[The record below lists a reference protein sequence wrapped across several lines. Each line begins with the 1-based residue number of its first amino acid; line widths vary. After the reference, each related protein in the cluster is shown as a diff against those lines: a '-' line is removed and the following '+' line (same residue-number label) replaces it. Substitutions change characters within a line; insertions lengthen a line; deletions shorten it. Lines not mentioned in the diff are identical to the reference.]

1 MKKGIKVWI
10 PIIAILLCLIAPA
23 AKVQAATG
31 KTSIAVSASTVNIG
45 DTVTVTV
52 KAVSDAGNSAYATMT
67 LEYNPDVLEFSS
79 CSATYGGGNGSISV
93 SIDSFTVK
101 FKAIAAGKS
110 GITVTATDGV
120 DFSTAEEL
128 SSMEGSSTNITVN
141 NSAGGSNGGGTGN
154 GGNTG
159 TKLSADNSLKS
170 LTISPGTL
178 SPEFKGSTVNYTA
191 SVANKVTSV
200 AVNAEVANEK
210 ATVESVTGNTNLA
223 VGENVIK
230 IVVKAENGT
239 TATYAIK
246 ITRQAAETTTPA
258 ENEKPGNGE
267 VETPPSELGTEEIFL
282 KNGTYCIV
290 KNIPEQVIPEDFSRM
305 TVNYHGTEYP
315 GLGFDNGMISLLYL
329 VKADLSD
336 PAGILAVYDETRDM
350 VYPYTR
356 LTNGSNYVIPLLAP
370 VDTEIPDH
378 YTNTEFFAEN
388 AETVSAY
395 QLLGGDEWTKDF
407 YLFYGMN
414 KDGDETWYQYDALE
428 NTYQR
433 AFNAFKSE
441 EDTLKDEQYDYL
453 NQKYLELKETYR
465 RETEKAKN
473 IIYIMIF
480 VAAVLAVVVINVFVF
495 YHKRRHEEED
505 FLEEELHLPTEPK
518 RTKEKQTKKD
528 VEVFDF
534 NDED

>member
-1 MKKGIKVWI
+1 MRKRIKVWI
-10 PIIAILLCLIAPA
+10 PVMAILLCLIAPA
-23 AKVQAATG
+23 VRVQAAIG
-31 KTSIAVSASTVNIG
+31 KTSISVSATNVNIG

-52 KAVSDAGNSAYATMT
+52 KAVSEAGNSAYAKMT

-79 CSATYGGGNGSISV
+79 CSKTYGGGKGSISV
-93 SIDSFTVK
+93 SIDEFTVK

-110 GITVTATDGV
+110 GITVTAEDGV
-120 DFSTAEEL
+120 DFSTGEEL
-128 SSMEGSSTNITVN
+128 SSVEGSSTNITVN
-141 NSAGGSNGGGTGN
+141 NAAGGTNGGS
-154 GGNTG
+154 TG

-191 SVANKVTSV
+191 TVANNVTSV
-200 AVNAEVANEK
+200 AVNAEVANAK

-246 ITRQAAETTTPA
+246 VTRQAAETVTPA
-258 ENEKPGNGE
+258 ENEKPENGGE
-267 VETPPSELGTEEIFL
+267 GTLSSELGTEEIQF
-282 KNGTYCIV
+282 KNGTYLVV

-305 TVNYHGTEYP
+305 TINYHGTEYP

-329 VKADLSD
+329 VKSDLSD
-336 PAGILAVYDETRDM
+336 PTGILAVYDETRDM

-370 VDTEIPDH
+370 VDTEIPEH

-388 AETVSAY
+388 GETVSAY
-395 QLLGGDEWTKDF
+395 QLLGENEWTKDF

-441 EDTLKDEQYDYL
+441 EDTLQNEQYEYL

-473 IIYIMIF
+473 IIYVMIF
-480 VAAVLAVVVINVFVF
+480 VAAVLIIVVVNLFIF
-495 YHKRRHEEED
+495 YRRGEQEEED
-505 FLEEELHLPTEPK
+505 SLDEEP
-518 RTKEKQTKKD
+518 KQTKRKKTKKEI
-528 VEVFDF
+528 EVFDF